1 MYNNKKWVEPG
12 FKGDITMDNQQN
24 DNMIE
29 NIAPETAPK
38 VSFFSK
44 ILKPKIILPII
55 AAVLIIIVGAFAVSA
70 NTDRS
75 VTDSAVNNLFDRVG
89 DIEAISA
96 LSKAYKEGRVSV
108 SVGEESD
115 LIPLPIDI
123 SVWMNE
129 RQSKGVAKLS
139 LAGEEIVAYSDEK
152 ALLYTASMLK
162 DTYGIEYEGMY
173 KRFFESDGWTTVKE
187 MVPEEYLSQLEQM
200 ISSLESA
207 SNDVKKTKND
217 TQKYVEK
224 YVKLFKDLLWEHAE
238 KESANDGGNRVITIT
253 VDEKAVAEIFTELVE
268 KMSKDKNFLKHLDK
282 LVSLED
288 ITDGEYSG
296 WKELFTD
303 KDMIEEATDAIEGVD
318 FKIKAEIT
326 ASSIRHN
333 VKALKITLDAS
344 GSRAVLNVDMTEKN
358 TTVVKLSAGMSG
370 ELETIARVK
379 YVENDDGFKLSAS
392 TPFFEVNVT
401 FVEKDD
407 SKFKLTV
414 DLGDEDSTVT
424 VEGKYEN
431 NRKHFYL
438 YIGDVTAA
446 GETMKFDLTV
456 EFVYKE
462 KMPEF
467 PKEYKEMTTLT
478 NDDLEKIG
486 QELSDWFE
494 EFKNS
499 EYFEKISSLVDG
511 LF

>member
-1 MYNNKKWVEPG
+1 MYNSKKWVEPG

-29 NIAPETAPK
+29 NIAPETTPK
-38 VSFFSK
+38 GSFFSK

-89 DIEAISA
+89 DIEVVSA
-96 LSKAYKEGRVSV
+96 LSKAYEEGRVSF
-108 SVGEESD
+108 SVGDQSD
-115 LIPLPIDI
+115 LIPLSVDL

-129 RQSKGVAKLS
+129 RQNKGVVKLGF
-139 LAGEEIVAYSDEK
+139 AGEEVVAYSDEK
-152 ALLYTASMLK
+152 VFLYTTSILK
-162 DTYGIEYEGMY
+162 ETYGIEYEGMY
-173 KRFFESDGWTTVKE
+173 KRFFESDGWATIKD
-187 MVPEEYLSQLEQM
+187 MLPEGGLPQLEQM

-207 SNDVKKTKND
+207 SNDVKKTRED
-217 TQKYVEK
+217 TRKYAEK
-224 YVKLFKDLLWEHAE
+224 YVKILKDLLWAHAE
-238 KESANDGGNRVITIT
+238 KESASDGGNRVITIT
-253 VDEKAVAEIFTELVE
+253 VDEKAAAEIFVELVE
-268 KMSKDKNFLKHLDK
+268 KMSKDKNFLKYLDK
-282 LVSLED
+282 IVSLED
-288 ITDGEYSG
+288 ITDEYSSC
-296 WKELFTD
+296 KELLTD
-303 KDMIEEATDAIEGVD
+303 KDLIEEVTDAIEGID
-318 FKIKAEIT
+318 FKLKAEIT

-333 VKALKITLDAS
+333 VKALKITLDAN

-358 TTVVKLSAGMSG
+358 TTVVKLSAGISG

-379 YVENDDGFKLSAS
+379 YVKNDDGFKLSVSA
-392 TPFFEVNVT
+392 FAFDVNVT

-414 DLGDEDSTVT
+414 DSGDEDGKIT

-438 YIGDVTAA
+438 YIGDVTVA

-467 PKEYKEMTTLT
+467 PKEYKELTTLT
-478 NDDLEKIG
+478 NDDIEKIG
-486 QELSDWFE
+486 QELSDWFD

-499 EYFEKISSLVDG
+499 EYFEKLSSLVGG